1 MYWGLTFPGTQ
12 KKIAGKKLFNAA
24 LCGPGRR
31 ELSSGAARDRFPLLF
46 LALGCMHGGCPAG
59 PVLPKWCRLEQK
71 RAVVGVDLA

>member
-1 MYWGLTFPGTQ
+1 MLSIYHVLGAHISRNT
-12 KKIAGKKLFNAA
+12 KKLLGIFLNAA

-71 RAVVGVDLA
+71 